1 MTGNG
6 RPTTEHCRPNNK
18 SSITKHQKILYY
30 ERMNILIADS
40 GASKTDWVLVGEEQP
55 QFIQTEGLNPN
66 LVSATEFMNVLIKEL
81 KPNLSGKAV
90 GRIYFY
96 GSGCG
101 SSQKKTEVERYIKEV
116 FEFAEVKV
124 GTDLDAAGLALFGK
138 KEGIVC
144 ILGTGSSAGFFK
156 DGKVVKQMPSVG
168 YPDGDEGGG
177 SDIGKRILKLYLSG
191 NLHKDLKSFL
201 DKKIET
207 DTGKLHLMFEKTKE
221 GKLFASSVCKVMGAK
236 SHYPQMQQ
244 ILYNGFESFLK
255 KVNATFPEEIKKCEL
270 GFAGS
275 VASVYEAELRACAR
289 QMEFEISSVV
299 RSPIEHIALYY
310 SK

>member
-1 MTGNG
+1 
-6 RPTTEHCRPNNK
+6 
-18 SSITKHQKILYY
+18 
-30 ERMNILIADS
+30 MNTLIADS
-40 GASKTDWVLVGEEQP
+40 GASKTDWVLLGDGQP
-55 QFIQTEGLNPN
+55 QFIQTEGLNPH
-66 LVSATEFMNVLIKEL
+66 LVSTAEFMHVLTKEL

-90 GRIYFY
+90 GRINFY

-101 SSQKKTEVERYIKEV
+101 SPQKKTEVESYLKEV
-116 FEFAEVKV
+116 FEFAEVNV

-156 DGKVVKQMPSVG
+156 DGKVVRQMPSVG

-191 NLHKDLKSFL
+191 NLHKDLRSFL

-207 DTGKLHLMFEKTKE
+207 DTEKLHLMFEKTKE
-221 GKLFASSVCKVMGAK
+221 GKLFASSVCKVMGIK
-236 SHYPQMQQ
+236 SHYPQIQQ

-255 KVNATFPEEIKKCEL
+255 KVSFTFPDEIKNCEL
-270 GFAGS
+270 GFVGS

-289 QMEFEISSVV
+289 QMEFEVSSVV
-299 RSPIEHIALYY
+299 RSPIEHIALQFLNDR
-310 SK
+310 

>member
-1 MTGNG
+1 
-6 RPTTEHCRPNNK
+6 
-18 SSITKHQKILYY
+18 
-30 ERMNILIADS
+30 MNILIADS
-40 GASKTDWVLVGEEQP
+40 GASKTDWVLMGEGQP
-55 QFIQTEGLNPN
+55 QFIQTEGLNPY
-66 LVSATEFMNVLIKEL
+66 LVTASEFMNVLSKEL
-81 KPNLSGKAV
+81 KPNLLGKAV
-90 GRIYFY
+90 SRIYFY

-101 SSQKKTEVERYIKEV
+101 SPQKKMEVEHYLKEV
-116 FEFAEVKV
+116 FEFAEVLV

-191 NLHKDLKSFL
+191 SLHKDLKTFL

-207 DTGKLHLMFEKTKE
+207 DTEKLHLMFENTKE
-221 GKLFASSVCKVMGAK
+221 GKLFASKVCKVMSAK

-255 KVNATFPEEIKKCEL
+255 KVKATFSEKIKNREL
-270 GFAGS
+270 GFVGS

-299 RSPIEHIALYY
+299 RSPIEHIALQFN
-310 SK
+310 K

>member
-1 MTGNG
+1 
-6 RPTTEHCRPNNK
+6 
-18 SSITKHQKILYY
+18 
-30 ERMNILIADS
+30 MNILIADS

-156 DGKVVKQMPSVG
+156 DG
-168 YPDGDEGGG
+168 E
-177 SDIGKRILKLYLSG
+177 
-191 NLHKDLKSFL
+191 
-201 DKKIET
+201 DKGREI
-207 DTGKLHLMFEKTKE
+207 
-221 GKLFASSVCKVMGAK
+221 VCI
-236 SHYPQMQQ
+236 QR
-244 ILYNGFESFLK
+244 L
-255 KVNATFPEEIKKCEL
+255 
-270 GFAGS
+270 
-275 VASVYEAELRACAR
+275 
-289 QMEFEISSVV
+289 
-299 RSPIEHIALYY
+299 
-310 SK
+310 